1 MRWTLEKGPALTRY
15 DPVPPF
21 RLVYQGPRKLGGTY
35 ELHDHEAH
43 WTLASARTQGKGTD
57 HPVYEIWDD
66 TGKLVERGEQDED
79 GEEMDQERYQAR
91 EA

>member
-1 MRWTLEKGPALTRY
+1 M
-15 DPVPPF
+15 
-21 RLVYQGPRKLGGTY
+21 
-35 ELHDHEAH
+35 
-43 WTLASARTQGKGTD
+43 ASARTQGKGTD